1 MTAQAR
7 MTRKGQIT
15 IPIAIRKDLGLR
27 EGDHLT
33 LHREGRRIVLENAS
47 EALRATAGVFAR
59 CALPTPPTP
68 SEESEAVEQAIA
80 DEFAASLTADA
91 APRLRR

>member
-1 MTAQAR
+1 MTAHAR
-7 MTRKGQIT
+7 MTREGQ
-15 IPIAIRKDLGLR
+15 IPIAIRKELGFR

-59 CALPTPPTP
+59 YALPTPPTP

-80 DEFAASLTADA
+80 GRVRSFID
-91 APRLRR
+91 R